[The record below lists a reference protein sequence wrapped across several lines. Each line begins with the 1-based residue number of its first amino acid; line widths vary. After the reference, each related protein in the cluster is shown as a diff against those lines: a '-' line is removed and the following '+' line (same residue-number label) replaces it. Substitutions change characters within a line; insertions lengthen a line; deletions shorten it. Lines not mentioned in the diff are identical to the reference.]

1 MSNQPLLLSAQ
12 EVDLVIRLIV
22 TLEDLARGLRGGL
35 SPEIKVFLRRLKKHK
50 EMK

>member
-1 MSNQPLLLSAQ
+1 MSNQPLILSGK
-12 EVDLVIRLIV
+12 EVDLVIGIII

-35 SPEIKVFLRRLKKHK
+35 GPSAKKLLKRLKKHK